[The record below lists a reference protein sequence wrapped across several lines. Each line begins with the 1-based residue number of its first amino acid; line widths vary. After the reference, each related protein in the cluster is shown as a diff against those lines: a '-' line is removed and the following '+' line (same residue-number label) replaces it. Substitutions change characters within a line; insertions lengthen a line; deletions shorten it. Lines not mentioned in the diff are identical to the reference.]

1 MPILN
6 RVKFDGMHNNEP
18 WLIYKWER
26 EDIILG
32 SQLIVGPG
40 QEAVFVKN
48 GQAQDVF
55 SAGTYTL
62 SSGNLPF
69 LGKLIKLPFGSQT
82 PFAAEVYFI
91 NKTEN
96 RNMTWGTNT
105 PFMVEDPKYNIL
117 LSLRAFGSYVM
128 SINNSRLFLNK
139 LIGTLNLDSGFN
151 HLAVNKC
158 FSGIVNM
165 HIKEIVSRFVNL
177 KRISFLDITGY
188 YSEISNELYQK
199 IEEEFSTYGIRLVD
213 FYIES
218 ISPLKD
224 EISRL
229 QRYKEELALGD
240 AFYTKRR
247 SFDVLEKMAD
257 SQIGEYAGIGMG
269 IGAGMMVGSVTNQAM
284 EQIASNIRINQNSQ
298 GQAKHCQNCCK
309 ELPLDALFCS
319 YCGSKQNSQDKMF
332 CMKCG
337 NELLP
342 NAQFCSKCG
351 NKVRGD

>member
-6 RVKFDGMHNNEP
+6 RIKFDGTHNNEP
-18 WLIYKWER
+18 WLIYKWEK

-40 QEAVFVKN
+40 QEAIFVKN

-55 SAGTYTL
+55 LPGTYTL

-69 LGKLIKLPFGSQT
+69 LGKLIKFPFGSQT

-96 RNMTWGTNT
+96 RNMTWGTST
-105 PFMVEDPKYNIL
+105 PFIIEDPKYNIF
-117 LSLRAFGSYVM
+117 LSLRAFGSYVI
-128 SINNSRLFLNK
+128 SINDSRVFLNK
-139 LIGTLNLDSGFN
+139 LIGSLNLDSGFN
-151 HLAVNKC
+151 HITVNKC

-165 HIKEIVSRFVNL
+165 HIKEIVARFVNQ
-177 KRISFLDITGY
+177 KKISFLDITGY
-188 YSEISNELYQK
+188 YTEIANELFQI
-199 IEEEFSTYGIRLVD
+199 IEEDFSDYGIRLLD

-218 ISPLKD
+218 ISPLK
-224 EISRL
+224 EEFSKL
-229 QRYKEELALGD
+229 QKYKEELALGD

-257 SQIGEYAGIGMG
+257 SQIGDYAGIGMG
-269 IGAGMMVGSVTNQAM
+269 LGAGMMVGSVTNQAM
-284 EQIASNIRINQNSQ
+284 EQIASNIRI
-298 GQAKHCQNCCK
+298 QANDTGNNKHCIHCGR
-309 ELPLDALFCS
+309 ELPIDALFCS
-319 YCGSKQNSQDKMF
+319 YCGTKQNTQEKMY
-332 CMKCG
+332 CMNCG
-337 NELLP
+337 NELVP

-351 NKVRGD
+351 CKVNK